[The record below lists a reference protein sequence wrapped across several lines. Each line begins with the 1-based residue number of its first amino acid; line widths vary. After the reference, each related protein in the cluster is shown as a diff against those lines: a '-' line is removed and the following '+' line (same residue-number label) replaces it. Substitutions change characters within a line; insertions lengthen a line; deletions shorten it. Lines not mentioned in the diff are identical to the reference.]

1 MRAAARLFGGVTQD
15 RWTDLLFSVQT
26 GEPAFRKQAGA
37 DGPFGGIGADPELAA
52 LFDEAMADW
61 TKHVAVAAVAAYDF
75 ARFGTIV
82 DVGGGNGTLLAGIL
96 GVTSGPR
103 GIVFDLPHV
112 VQRAQAYLAEMG
124 VADRCTAVGG
134 DFFKEIPRGG
144 DAYLLKHVIHDW
156 NDDGAVQILTTCRR
170 AMGPDARL
178 LIIEGIYPER
188 IDMSAESR
196 GAAATTSTCS
206 SARAGASAQRQSFTR
221 FTAPRAS
228 RSQAW
233 CRHRRSRRAS
243 LKECLA
249 HDHPEGGARYRLGA
263 YRREP

>member
-1 MRAAARLFGGVTQD
+1 
-15 RWTDLLFSVQT
+15 LLYSVQT

-37 DGPFGGIGADPELAA
+37 DDPFAGIGADPELAA

-96 GVTSGPR
+96 GVTRGSR

-112 VQRAQAYLAEMG
+112 AERAQAHLAEVG

-134 DFFKEIPRGG
+134 DFFRDVPPGG

-156 NDDGAVQILTTCRR
+156 NNERAVQILTTCRR

-178 LIIEGIYPER
+178 LIIEGVYPER
-188 IDMSAESR
+188 IDASSESR
-196 GAAATTSTCS
+196 GAAANDVNMLVCTGGRQR
-206 SARAGASAQRQSFTR
+206 SAAEFRALFAAAGFTLTR
-221 FTAPRAS
+221 MVPTPPLQTRIIEGAPR
-228 RSQAW
+228 
-233 CRHRRSRRAS
+233 
-243 LKECLA
+243 
-249 HDHPEGGARYRLGA
+249 P
-263 YRREP
+263 